1 MNDTSLEPDDP
12 PEAEL
17 IPESQLID
25 GEPAPELPGM
35 TDYPWANG
43 DAATMLRSFIFQTVC
58 DAEID
63 IPNQMARMAARR
75 EGRVPDPVKWTKAVN
90 DAFDRAVKR
99 TMPSES

>member
-1 MNDTSLEPDDP
+1 MNDTSLIEPDDP

-63 IPNQMARMAARR
+63 IPNQMARMAAAYEWITTGKAYVAPEEPRKR
-75 EGRVPDPVKWTKAVN
+75 GKGGHLTPVE
-90 DAFDRAVKR
+90 
-99 TMPSES
+99 P